1 MAESEMNQLLEEAT
15 AGCDELT
22 DEVTTTMEVVER
34 LTQRAEKLTGTV
46 EQEGDESHER
56 FQDLDA
62 KLESAAGELEKAGEE
77 AKAGLDRLAGKAAE
91 VQAEVTELLEKV
103 KSGLAE
109 LESRRDTIGTELETS
124 VGNANTAAQELAGRI
139 ESLQS
144 RLSDHLETAGARI
157 TAFGTA
163 VQQAHEEFEEKSE
176 QLAEAVTE
184 LARLAV
190 RQTHGYVEA
199 VDAAL
204 QAQGEA
210 IEQLAD
216 RLVEAHNEATGALG
230 PKFTQEAVAAL
241 GESLDPLQAA
251 MEALAELCEGEG
263 QGLAQKSEAVREKA
277 EQVLGLLE
285 RIAPVFP
292 AAARLE

>member
-1 MAESEMNQLLEEAT
+1 MAEAEMNRLLEEAT

-34 LTQRAEKLTGTV
+34 LKERAEKLTATV
-46 EQEGDESHER
+46 DQEGDESHER

-62 KLESAAGELEKAGEE
+62 KLERAAGELDKAGEE
-77 AKAGLDRLAGKAAE
+77 AKAGLDRLAAKAAE

-109 LESRRDTIGTELETS
+109 LESRRDAIGSELEES
-124 VGNANTAAQELAGRI
+124 VGSTNTAAEELSGRI
-139 ESLQS
+139 QDLQS
-144 RLSDHLETAGARI
+144 KLSAHLETAGARI
-157 TAFGTA
+157 SAFGTA
-163 VQQAHEEFEEKSE
+163 VQEAQEEFEDKSE
-176 QLAEAVTE
+176 HLAEAVTE

-190 RQTHGYVEA
+190 RQTRSYVESI
-199 VDAAL
+199 DIAL
-204 QAQGEA
+204 DAQGEA
-210 IEQLAD
+210 IGELAD
-216 RLVEAHNEATGALG
+216 RLVGAHNEATGALG
-230 PKFTQEAVAAL
+230 PKFTEEAVAAV

-251 MEALAELCEGEG
+251 MDALTELCESEG
-263 QGLAQKSEAVREKA
+263 QGLAEKSEAVREKA

-292 AAARLE
+292 AAARLG